1 MGVDLALILAIMG
14 TVWTGNP
21 LSINPGFSIGGRDT
35 GSNNILNNGLGLLG
49 KPYLTTS
56 SHLHTTH

>member
-49 KPYLTTS
+49 KSPRHPS
-56 SHLHTTH
+56 SSLL

>member
-49 KPYLTTS
+49 KP
-56 SHLHTTH
+56 HLIPSI